1 MRAALWLLTL
11 FGVSAAIALFAGN
24 NQGTVTLF
32 WPPYR
37 VDLSL
42 NLVLLLLL
50 AAFFVLYTA
59 LRALAALFDLPRQAH
74 RWRVQQKERAMHTAL
89 LDALSH
95 LLAGRFI
102 RARKSAEAAL
112 NQEQSLSEGGEKL
125 GHAVQL
131 RALSHLVAAE
141 SAQALQDRA
150 GRDDHLQQA
159 LAHTSQRHTSS
170 GQETREGAQLRAA
183 RWALDDRDPQAALAR
198 LEELPQGTQRR
209 TLALRLKLKA
219 ARQARETLSALE
231 TARLLSKHRAFSA
244 GAAQS
249 IVRGLA
255 GELISGA
262 HDTAQLRRAWGA
274 LDPGERAM
282 PELAIQAA
290 QRLLTL
296 GGESA
301 EARAWLLPVWERMV
315 EPGDPAQALGDHL
328 RVRLVRALEAGLE
341 PGARETDSPMDRE
354 WLARIEA
361 AQLRNPRD
369 ANLQYLAGMACMK
382 RQLWGKA
389 QQLLTHAALG
399 LQDAGLHRRAWSALA
414 ELAEQRE
421 DLAAAAEAWK
431 KAAQA

>member
-1 MRAALWLLTL
+1 
-11 FGVSAAIALFAGN
+11 
-24 NQGTVTLF
+24 
-32 WPPYR
+32 
-37 VDLSL
+37 
-42 NLVLLLLL
+42 
-50 AAFFVLYTA
+50 
-59 LRALAALFDLPRQAH
+59 
-74 RWRVQQKERAMHTAL
+74 
-89 LDALSH
+89 
-95 LLAGRFI
+95 
-102 RARKSAEAAL
+102 
-112 NQEQSLSEGGEKL
+112 
-125 GHAVQL
+125 
-131 RALSHLVAAE
+131 
-141 SAQALQDRA
+141 
-150 GRDDHLQQA
+150 
-159 LAHTSQRHTSS
+159 
-170 GQETREGAQLRAA
+170 
-183 RWALDDRDPQAALAR
+183 
-198 LEELPQGTQRR
+198 
-209 TLALRLKLKA
+209 
-219 ARQARETLSALE
+219 
-231 TARLLSKHRAFSA
+231 
-244 GAAQS
+244 
-249 IVRGLA
+249 VRGLA

-282 PELAIQAA
+282 PELAIQAG

-301 EARAWLLPVWERMV
+301 EARAWLLPV
-315 EPGDPAQALGDHL
+315 DHL

-341 PGARETDSPMDRE
+341 PGERETDPPMDRE